1 MTSKSGK
8 SMAVLAVVMSFL
20 LVFIMVLDYV
30 FGVRS
35 DAMRMAQAEITQSA
49 TLRASIGE
57 ITDVELRK
65 LWGYGVTPGQGD
77 EEARLSL
84 IVTGERG
91 QKELT
96 VHVENQD
103 GNWKIVESSEPL

>member
-1 MTSKSGK
+1 
-8 SMAVLAVVMSFL
+8 MAALAVIMSVL
-20 LVFIMVLDYV
+20 LVFIMVLDFV

-35 DAMRMAQAEITQSA
+35 DAMRLARAEIMQSA
-49 TLRASIGE
+49 TLQESIGT

-65 LWGYGVTPGQGD
+65 LWGYGVTPGHGD
-77 EEARLSL
+77 DEARLSV

-96 VHVENQD
+96 VHVEKQD
-103 GNWKIVESSEPL
+103 GSWKIVDSSEPL